1 LVCRDIEERA
11 GGALRMA
18 QRSVNNKLNP
28 HVSSAFD
35 GGTTIVSRI
44 SLRKTTNP
52 PSSSFSVWV
61 LPHHR

>member
-1 LVCRDIEERA
+1 
-11 GGALRMA
+11 MA
-18 QRSVNNKLNP
+18 QRSVNNKLKP

-44 SLRKTTNP
+44 SLPKTSNP
-52 PSSSFSVWV
+52 PSSSFSVSV